1 MSPERLWLL
10 SISLRLRGH
19 RRLAR
24 VVKRLNAALYR
35 NSLPS
40 TAIVGSG
47 LELGNR
53 SLGTIV
59 HSNVVIGNGVR
70 ISHNVTIAVR
80 AGSKAPYKVLI
91 EDDVSIGT
99 NAVIITPH
107 RADLRIGRGAS
118 IGPGAV
124 VSRDVPAGASVLCAL
139 TRTLDGD
146 DGLAVPDQADASR
159 SDGES

>member
-1 MSPERLWLL
+1 VSPERLWLL

-24 VVKRLNAALYR
+24 IVKRLNAALYR

-40 TAIVGSG
+40 TATVGSG

-80 AGSKAPYKVLI
+80 AGSKAPYKVHI

-124 VSRDVPAGASVLCAL
+124 VSRDVPAGASVLCAP
-139 TRTLDGD
+139 TRTLDD
-146 DGLAVPDQADASR
+146 DGLAAPGQADASR

>member
-1 MSPERLWLL
+1 VSPERLWLL
-10 SISLRLRGH
+10 SIALRARGH

-24 VVKRLNAALYR
+24 LVKKANSALYR

-40 TAIVGSG
+40 TASVGTG

-80 AGSKAPYKVLI
+80 AGSKAPYKVVI

-99 NAVIITPH
+99 NAVIITPY
-107 RADLRIGRGAS
+107 RANLRIGRGAS

-124 VSRDVPAGASVLCAL
+124 VSRDVPAGASVLCAE
-139 TRTLDGD
+139 TRMLDG
-146 DGLAVPDQADASR
+146 GGVATQGGAEESSYDAS
-159 SDGES
+159 